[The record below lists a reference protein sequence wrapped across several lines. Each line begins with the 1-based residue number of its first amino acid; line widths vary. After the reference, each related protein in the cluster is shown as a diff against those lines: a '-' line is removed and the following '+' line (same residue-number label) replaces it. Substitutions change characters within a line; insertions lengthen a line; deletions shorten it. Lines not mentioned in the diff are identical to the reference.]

1 MKVMKR
7 ANTIRKEELVKQL
20 NWLERKN
27 KRNSTWD
34 KQVKLAFDISGSFSF
49 DELIIKDQAIAEDLV
64 ETFK

>member
-1 MKVMKR
+1 MKR
-7 ANTIRKEELVKQL
+7 ANTIRREELIKQL

-34 KQVKLAFDISGSFSF
+34 KQVKLAFEVSGSFSF